1 MIDINGLKQ
10 WLEMFK
16 VEYASG
22 RMLNG
27 NRKRFNVTICD
38 GQLRYVV
45 EVYNEDGGVQRT
57 SGWTEAADAVKNY
70 NKL

>member
-1 MIDINGLKQ
+1 MISINSLKQ
-10 WLEMFK
+10 WLEMFE

-22 RMLNG
+22 RTLNG
-27 NRKRFNVTICD
+27 NRKRFKVTICD

-45 EVYNEDGGVQRT
+45 GVYNEDGRAQT
-57 SGWTEAADAVKNY
+57 TNGWTEAADAVKNY